1 VEPTVYEKN
10 FNAKKCIPK
19 MQVYYI
25 IQDDL
30 NGVEYPNQY
39 VQLRQNEL
47 LQLFRA
53 RIKASNLSLLA
64 GFCACIFE
72 IEHIA
77 INGKVTHESFERQ
90 LGTPSAPYKVH
101 VPPLTQLCMLKQ
113 SLDLSKLIL
122 KVFLQKVFGNI
133 VALENSCSKF
143 RSCIAL
149 FHAKK
154 LYDLVHLDINP
165 MMHDGFNGEVVRFDR
180 LSAGRACSSC
190 PA

>member
-1 VEPTVYEKN
+1 
-10 FNAKKCIPK
+10 

-77 INGKVTHESFERQ
+77 INGKVTHENFEGQ
-90 LGTPSAPYKVH
+90 LGTPSAPYKVQ
-101 VPPLTQLCMLKQ
+101 VPPLTQMCMLKQ

-122 KVFLQKVFGNI
+122 KVFSQKVFGNI

-149 FHAKK
+149 LPKQV
-154 LYDLVHLDINP
+154 LLVLILNHEPVIQKQLTVQK
-165 MMHDGFNGEVVRFDR
+165 FNGSIATQKGGYYRK
-180 LSAGRACSSC
+180 LMGRDHGTF
-190 PA
+190 